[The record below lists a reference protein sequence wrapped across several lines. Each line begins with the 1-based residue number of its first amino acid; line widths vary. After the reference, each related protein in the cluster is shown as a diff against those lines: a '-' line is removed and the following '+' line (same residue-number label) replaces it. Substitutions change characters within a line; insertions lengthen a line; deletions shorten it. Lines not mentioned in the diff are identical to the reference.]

1 MAEFFVFVII
11 LALLSL
17 FVRFILSCIYK
28 KSAYYEVTHKPIFR
42 VLRDAGALGEFL
54 TYLELRAFEKR
65 GARFLFNVYIPK
77 RAEGDA
83 ESDGTSEIDLL
94 MISKRGLFVFESK
107 NYSGWIFGDAAAQ
120 SWCQTLPR
128 GRAKSSKEKFYNPIK
143 QNASHIRHLRTFLG
157 GDAPTH
163 SIVVFSNRCE
173 LKKVSLNGSD
183 ATVVKRERVMSALAD
198 IYSREP
204 DKLSDADITR
214 IYEKLYPLT
223 QLDEEKK
230 QRHVEEIRA
239 YKSHADAKSAA
250 CKRDDTSVIGEASTA
265 ERHLANDETR
275 ASERKQDVTSCD
287 AAKSSEEKMTATAAK
302 TSDVAEPSMK
312 IAPTAEST
320 DEPICPRCGNP
331 LVLRTATR
339 GRNSGGRFW
348 GCSAFPKCRYTKPTD
363 GAVSD

>member
-1 MAEFFVFVII
+1 MAELFVFVII

-17 FVRFILSCIYK
+17 FVRFILACIYK
-28 KSAYYEVTHKPIFR
+28 KSAYYEVTHKPLFR
-42 VLRDAGALGEFL
+42 VLRDAGALGELL
-54 TYLELRAFEKR
+54 TYLELRAFEKL

-77 RAEGDA
+77 RDA
-83 ESDGTSEIDLL
+83 DANSGGTSEIDLL

-107 NYSGWIFGDAAAQ
+107 NYSGWIFGDADAQ
-120 SWCQTLPR
+120 SWCQILPR
-128 GRAKSSKEKFYNPIK
+128 GRSKSSKEKFYNPIK
-143 QNASHIRHLRTFLG
+143 QNASHIRHLRAFLD
-157 GDAPTH
+157 GDTPTH

-173 LKKVSLNGSD
+173 LKRVSLEGSD
-183 ATVVKRERVMSALAD
+183 ATVVKREHVMSALTD
-198 IYSREP
+198 IYSRES

-214 IYEKLYPLT
+214 IYEKLYPQT

-250 CKRDDTSVIGEASTA
+250 CKRDDTSVIGESSAA
-265 ERHLANDETR
+265 ERHSANDEPH
-275 ASERKQDVTSCD
+275 ASERCQDVTSCD
-287 AAKSSEEKMTATAAK
+287 AAKSSVEKAATAAK
-302 TSDVAEPSMK
+302 TYDSAESSTK
-312 IAPTAEST
+312 IAPTAESA
-320 DEPICPRCGNP
+320 DDPICPRCGSP

-339 GRNSGGRFW
+339 GRNSGGQFW